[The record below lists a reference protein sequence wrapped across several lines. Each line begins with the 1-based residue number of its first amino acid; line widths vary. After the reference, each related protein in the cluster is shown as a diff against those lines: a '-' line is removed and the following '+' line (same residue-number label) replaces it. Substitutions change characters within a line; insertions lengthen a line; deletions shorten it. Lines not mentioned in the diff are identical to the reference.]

1 MVTAA
6 AVLAFVVGGLGI
18 IVGLIT
24 LFVGTAIIGISSGL
38 GGIAIVAAILVLAV
52 GGVYIWSGLL
62 ALQGKNA
69 KFLTIVAGVAAVL
82 QLISMLSNFTA
93 SSLISL
99 AISVGIVVLL
109 IQPASR
115 NWFRS
120 KGVSTF

>member
-24 LFVGTAIIGISSGL
+24 LFVGTAITGISSGL